1 MQPGPLVAP
10 TSHPACASCRSNAW
24 CRGSGGSA
32 KLLCAQPA
40 DLLVANSHAC
50 DLAEQFA
57 LPLVRAGF
65 LFDKLGEFRRVRQG
79 YAECAIRCLSWRICC
94 ASAITT
100 SPATDRRFAR
110 APNLHAPQE
119 AHMPPIN
126 RQFDMVHADEWSM
139 KVAFASSDYR
149 HVDQHFGATPRLVVY
164 GVKADRVT
172 LIRVVDFS
180 GRERPSDGE
189 DSQADPRP

>member
-10 TSHPACASCRSNAW
+10 TSHPSLRQLPVE
-24 CRGSGGSA
+24 RVVPGDLEDLQT
-32 KLLCAQPA
+32 LLCAHPA

-57 LPLVRAGF
+57 LPLVRAVF
-65 LFDKLGEFRRVRQG
+65 LSLTSSANFAG
-79 YAECAIRCLSWRICC
+79 YARGIAECAIRCLSWRICC

-100 SPATDRRFAR
+100 SPATDRRCAR
-110 APNLHAPQE
+110 AQNRHSPQE

-126 RQFDMVHADEWSM
+126 RQFEMVHSDDWSM

-149 HVDQHFGATPRLVVY
+149 HVDQHFGVTPRLVVY
-164 GVKADRVT
+164 GVRADRVT

-180 GRERPSDGE
+180 VETAIRR
-189 DSQADPRP
+189 RK